1 MPILYKHTHRHGHQL
16 DVHRTADLLLRCKFH
31 PRMCGN
37 FRIPSLKEYILI
49 ALESR
54 KYSATNSQTY
64 LSPFSEKRRTS
75 CFVLLSLRHHS
86 DKKKQKKLQYLSHHN
101 WWTASK
107 NISIKYPNIF
117 VSAKRKN
124 IFFFSSEEKN
134 TKLWTQKYTLS
145 SQLLGFVGY
154 SAAVFPEIAARSGAF
169 LAYRGPCAVSREGYS
184 GWHRLAMVEWTWCQ
198 CWECPIP
205 LPKGYR
211 VQHCQHPGSN
221 HYC

>member
-1 MPILYKHTHRHGHQL
+1 MQISSKNVWELQDSLVK
-16 DVHRTADLLLRCKFH
+16 
-31 PRMCGN
+31 
-37 FRIPSLKEYILI
+37 RIHFNCPGKSEI
-49 ALESR
+49 
-54 KYSATNSQTY
+54 
-64 LSPFSEKRRTS
+64 FSNKQPN
-75 CFVLLSLRHHS
+75 LSLAIFWEKTDQLFRPVIAPAPQWQ
-86 DKKKQKKLQYLSHHN
+86 KKQKKLQYLSHHN

-154 SAAVFPEIAARSGAF
+154 SAAVFPKIAARSGAF
-169 LAYRGPCAVSREGYS
+169 LAHRGPCAVSREGYS

>member
-86 DKKKQKKLQYLSHHN
+86 DKKNKKN
-101 WWTASK
+101 F
-107 NISIKYPNIF
+107 NIF
-117 VSAKRKN
+117 LIIIDGLPLKISASN
-124 IFFFSSEEKN
+124 IQTSLSQQNGKTFFFFLRGKKHKALN
-134 TKLWTQKYTLS
+134 TKIHSVLTAPRLCWLQCCS
-145 SQLLGFVGY
+145 FPRNSCEVWGF
-154 SAAVFPEIAARSGAF
+154 
-169 LAYRGPCAVSREGYS
+169 
-184 GWHRLAMVEWTWCQ
+184 
-198 CWECPIP
+198 
-205 LPKGYR
+205 
-211 VQHCQHPGSN
+211 PGL
-221 HYC
+221 